1 MKNNIPN
8 ILLVDDSSTN
18 NLLLE
23 SALKN
28 LNFKI
33 STALTGEE
41 ALAIMHKKEIDLV
54 LLDIMMPGMSGY
66 DVLEEMYKDKKLK
79 KIPVILVTA
88 RNQMEE
94 EKRARELGASDYFEK
109 PLKLNL
115 LIDRVK
121 ELIQELV

>member
-1 MKNNIPN
+1 MKNNTPN
-8 ILLVDDSSTN
+8 VLLVDDSSTN

-23 SALKN
+23 SALKR

-33 STALTGEE
+33 STALSGEE
-41 ALAIMHKKEIDLV
+41 ALAVLKKKEIDLV

-66 DVLEEMYKDKKLK
+66 DVLETMAKNEKLK

-88 RNQMEE
+88 RNQHEE
-94 EKRARELGASDYFEK
+94 EARAKELGVADFFEK

-115 LIDRVK
+115 LIDRIK
-121 ELIQELV
+121 ELIHTDE